1 MKYKKDISMK
11 KTKHP
16 IRPFRSARE
25 EVAVAESQKITRPPQ
40 SLQESSPAY
49 RLAFTDQ
56 DFFLRKDL
64 RPIRLQLELMKPEI
78 VLNQEHIASTIVIF
92 GSARI
97 PERKE
102 AEKKLEHARAAAKK
116 HPEEAHLQK
125 QVTIAERVLAKSSYY
140 DQARKLGEIVSSRYQ
155 NINER
160 HFVIITGGGSGIME
174 AANRGANDVS
184 AKSIGLNIVLP
195 MEQGPNPYIT
205 PELCF
210 RFHYFAIRKMHF
222 LIRARALVAF
232 PGGFG
237 TLDELFE
244 ALTLLQNKK
253 IEPIPILLFGRE
265 YWSRVIN
272 FDVMVEEGT
281 ITEEDLQSFQYVE
294 TAEEAWKAIAHF
306 YNLPTD

>member
-1 MKYKKDISMK
+1 MK

-16 IRPFRSARE
+16 MRPFRSARE
-25 EVAVAESQKITRPPQ
+25 EIKESEKISRPAESQ
-40 SLQESSPAY
+40 QEASPAY

-56 DFFLRKDL
+56 DFLLRKDL
-64 RPIRLQLELMKPEI
+64 RPVRVQLELMKPE
-78 VLNQEHIASTIVIF
+78 VMLHQEHIESTIVIF

-97 PERKE
+97 PEKKK
-102 AEKKLEHARAAAKK
+102 AEQKLKKAQEVAAQD
-116 HPEEAHLQK
+116 PTDILLQK
-125 QVTIAERVLAKSSYY
+125 QVTIAERIVAKSYYY
-140 DQARKLGEIVSSRYQ
+140 DQARELAKIVSSRYQ
-155 NINER
+155 NISER
-160 HFVIITGGGSGIME
+160 HFVIVTGGGPGIME
-174 AANRGANDVS
+174 AANRGAHDAA

-195 MEQGPNPYIT
+195 MEQGPNPYIS

-222 LIRARALVAF
+222 LIRARALIAF

-237 TLDELFE
+237 TFDELFE

-265 YWSRVIN
+265 FWSKVVN
-272 FDVMVEEGT
+272 FDVLVEEGV
-281 ITEEDLQSFQYVE
+281 IAPEDLRLFQYVE

-306 YNLPTD
+306 YHLPMD

>member
-1 MKYKKDISMK
+1 MR

-16 IRPFRSARE
+16 IRPFRSVRE
-25 EVAVAESQKITRPPQ
+25 EVAATESQKISRPPQ

-56 DFFLRKDL
+56 DFLLRQDL
-64 RPIRLQLELMKPEI
+64 RPIRLQLELMKPEMI
-78 VLNQEHIASTIVIF
+78 LHQEHIASTIVIF

-102 AEKKLEHARAAAKK
+102 AEKKLAHAREVAQKN
-116 HPEEAHLQK
+116 PEDLHLQK
-125 QVTIAERVLAKSSYY
+125 KVAIAERVLAKSGYY
-140 DQARKLGEIVSSRYQ
+140 DQARELGKMISSRYQ
-155 NINER
+155 SETER
-160 HFVIITGGGSGIME
+160 HFVVVTGGGPGMME
-174 AANRGANDVS
+174 AANRGANDVG

-222 LIRARALVAF
+222 LIRARALIAF

-244 ALTLLQNKK
+244 ALTLLQNEK

-272 FDVMVEEGT
+272 FETMVDEGT
-281 ITEEDLQSFQYVE
+281 ITEADMKLFQYVE
-294 TAEEAWKAIAHF
+294 TADEAWKAIANF
-306 YNLPTD
+306 YNLSTD